1 MTKFV
6 RLVQKIYNFRE
17 FLYLQYKNLA
27 KIHKRQGE
35 KI

>member
-1 MTKFV
+1 MPKFV

-17 FLYLQYKNLA
+17 FLQLQYKNLA
-27 KIHKRQGE
+27 KINERQGE